1 MSALQRHTTRLSKHI
16 CTLPVLIGVIAVLP
30 YTSLLLSGDL
40 VFADSPYC
48 DYTSFQVPMREF
60 AQREFLSGRFPHWNP
75 WVGCGIPMHAT
86 QQLAVCYPL
95 LTPFLFLFS
104 ANMAT
109 KVAILLHV
117 ILCYVGQNRLARK
130 LRVTSTGSAISGL
143 ILAQSGFLTSHL
155 AVGHVAMVLHYGILP
170 WFFLSV
176 VTTCRRP
183 SWVAS
188 LGFATTVAGMLLI
201 GNPQVPYY
209 ALLIGGLWTAGSL
222 LCGAAAARRSK
233 VIAHFSL
240 SLVIALLLAAVQ
252 LAPAIELA
260 QDNRGLSERGTRE
273 YAEDYALDCVDVYRL
288 FFPSMRGNPLVE
300 IPEFQPPDFYHEKTC
315 YLGIITWIFIF
326 YGIVHPTSDRWP
338 RAASL
343 LSMFALIVSLG
354 PTTPLFAAIGNVVP
368 GLFLF
373 RCPGRCLGVSAVL
386 LGLLAA
392 RGFDLLCTANNQRFR
407 PSQGRVIA
415 LVLVADA
422 VLMFLID
429 RTIDRFDWT
438 RWAQFAEHQLLGEMQ
453 MSLAALLASV
463 IFALRNRRA
472 SESVRCLIAVII
484 IVTDLGYFNIRGVR
498 YQIDDVQPLPPSVLA
513 EGQQF
518 RFVEGPHSLHFSKDA
533 VRYSR
538 FVPQAVRSQ
547 VRMLGTNEGGVLPAA
562 CEVLFRALQDEPV
575 ETLQQSSCR
584 HVVTNARHFSERTLD
599 ATLPRSRFTP
609 ISTVNDEIL
618 VDVLTDESQLLT
630 AQIDTPVSGEF
641 VVADTFYPGW
651 IATVDGVRS
660 NLHCVNGCFR
670 GLHVPAGQHLIQM
683 QFQSASFSLGCHLT
697 AVGLAGLAALMWLAV
712 RDLRKINFLSRQV
725 EA

>member
-1 MSALQRHTTRLSKHI
+1 MSAIQRHAIRLSKHI
-16 CTLPVLIGVIAVLP
+16 CTFPVLIGVIAVLP
-30 YTSLLLSGDL
+30 YTSLLLSGEM

-60 AQREFLSGRFPHWNP
+60 AQREFFSGRFPHWNP

-117 ILCYVGQNRLARK
+117 ILCYIGQYRLART
-130 LRVTSTGSAISGL
+130 LNVTSAGSAISGL

-176 VTTCRRP
+176 VTMCRRP
-183 SWVAS
+183 SWIAS
-188 LGFATTVAGMLLI
+188 LGFACTVAGMLLI

-209 ALLIGGLWTAGSL
+209 ALLFGGLWTAGSL
-222 LCGAAAARRSK
+222 LCGAAAARRWD
-233 VIAHFSL
+233 VIARFSL
-240 SLVIALLLAAVQ
+240 SMMIALLLAAIQ

-260 QDNRGLSERGTRE
+260 QDNRGLSERGTRA
-273 YAEDYALDCVDVYRL
+273 YAEHYALDCVDVYRL
-288 FFPSMRGNPLVE
+288 FFPSLRGNPLVE

-315 YLGIITWIFIF
+315 YLGIITWMFIF
-326 YGIVHPTSDRWP
+326 YGFVYPNSDRWT
-338 RAASL
+338 RAAGL
-343 LSMFALIVSLG
+343 LSIFALIVALG
-354 PTTPLFAAIGNVVP
+354 PTTSLFAAIGKLVP

-373 RCPGRCLGVSAVL
+373 RCPGRCLGVSAL
-386 LGLLAA
+386 LLSLLAA
-392 RGFDLLCTANNQRFR
+392 RGFDLLCTSNTQGSRLLN
-407 PSQGRVIA
+407 GRVIA
-415 LVLVADA
+415 LILVADA

-438 RWAQFAEHQLLGEMQ
+438 RWSQFAEHRLLGEVQ
-453 MSLAALLASV
+453 MSLAAFLAA
-463 IFALRNRRA
+463 IAFALWNRRV
-472 SESVRCLIAVII
+472 SESVRCLVAVII
-484 IVTDLGYFNIRGVR
+484 LVTDLGYFNIRGVR
-498 YQIDDVQPLPPSVLA
+498 YQIEEMQPLPPSVLV
-513 EGQQF
+513 ESQQF
-518 RFVEGPHSLHFSKDA
+518 RFIEGFHSLKFSKDA

-562 CEVLFRALQDEPV
+562 CEVLYRALQDEPV
-575 ETLQQSSCR
+575 QTLRQSSCSY
-584 HVVTNARHFSERTLD
+584 VVINADRPSEKTLD
-599 ATLPRSRFTP
+599 AALPRIRFTP
-609 ISTVNDEIL
+609 TSKVNDEVL
-618 VDVLTDESQLLT
+618 VEVLTDEWQLLA
-630 AQIDTPVSGEF
+630 AQVYTPVSGEF

-651 IATVDGVRS
+651 TATVDGVAAK
-660 NLHCVNGCFR
+660 LHCVDGCFR
-670 GLHVPAGQHLIQM
+670 GIQLPAGRHLVQM
-683 QFQSASFSLGCHLT
+683 HFQSESFILGSRLT
-697 AVGLAGLAALMWLAV
+697 AVGAVALAGLIWLAA
-712 RDLRKINFLSRQV
+712 REFRKSNDLSGQA